1 MYAFKALHIKWKQ
14 LCHSS
19 GMRDFFI
26 YFSGAL
32 LLRGT
37 SVIMAPF
44 LLHKLLPEEYGL
56 LALIHS
62 FTSIVTI
69 LMGFGLRQ
77 VVLSEFFYHSE
88 KQKNQLIATILYIY
102 LFYAVPLLIAALY
115 NRAHI
120 NHYIFSNAAPDN
132 LITITLLYCF
142 IFFFVELM
150 YQILAYRRQALLVT
164 YLQVSMSLCIIFC
177 NIFLLFYCNAGIY
190 SMMTSYLCGYT
201 LAGIWGMYTYLET
214 THISTFRCKISLQ
227 ETPKYLML
235 GLPFI
240 PTLLFSWVL
249 SSTTRWLLASMTTL
263 QDVGIYSLADAFGQ
277 LYFLIILQ
285 PINNAYIPRLMHSF
299 SKDIPARIQAEQ
311 QNRKI
316 TVYGMLAGLVAIS
329 AVCICCRPL
338 LHLLIPRP
346 YQAAIYYLWFIIVGN
361 VFLTGSSCF
370 SAFIQSHQ
378 GAWFLA
384 GSVGIPA
391 LVNILSN
398 IFFIPIWGIY
408 GAIITTTSAQILYC
422 MMLYYYG
429 SKLLKT
435 LKCSYYTENLSVK
448 RE

>member
-1 MYAFKALHIKWKQ
+1 MYALKNLHIKWKQ
-14 LCHSS
+14 LCTSS
-19 GMRDFFI
+19 SMKDFFI

-56 LALIHS
+56 LALLHS

-77 VVLSEFFYHSE
+77 VVLSEFFQHSE
-88 KQKNQLIATILYIY
+88 KQKSLLIATIVYVY

-115 NRAHI
+115 NCAHL
-120 NHYIFSNAAPDN
+120 NYYIFSNAAPNN
-132 LITITLLYCF
+132 LIAVTLLYCF
-142 IFFFVELM
+142 IFFFIELM
-150 YQILAYRRQALLVT
+150 YQILTYQQQALLVT
-164 YLQVSMSLCIIFC
+164 YLQVCMSLCIIFC
-177 NIFLLFYCNAGIY
+177 NIFLLFFCNAGMY

-201 LAGIWGMYTYLET
+201 LAGVWGMYTYLDT
-214 THISTFRCKISLQ
+214 THISTYRCKISLQ
-227 ETPKYLML
+227 EAPKYLML

-249 SSTTRWLLASMTTL
+249 SSTTRWLLASMATL
-263 QDVGIYSLADAFGQ
+263 QDVGIYTLADAFGQ
-277 LYFLIILQ
+277 LYFLVILQ

-299 SKDIPARIQAEQ
+299 SKDVSTRRETEQ
-311 QNRKI
+311 QNRRI
-316 TVYGMLAGLVAIS
+316 TVYGMVAGLAAIS
-329 AVCICCRPL
+329 VLCVCCKPL
-338 LHLLIPRP
+338 FHLLIPKP
-346 YQAAIYYLWFIIVGN
+346 YQAAISYIWFIIVGN

-384 GSVGIPA
+384 GSVAIPA

-408 GAIITTTSAQILYC
+408 GAIITTTTAQMLYC
-422 MMLYYYG
+422 MTLYCYG
-429 SKLLKT
+429 NKLLK
-435 LKCSYYTENLSVK
+435 
-448 RE
+448 RMA